1 MSWIITR
8 GFKSNLIIT
17 RGYGLLINFRDAII
31 NVVRKRSQIFTSEIK
46 KTDVMAKQKK
56 KDILYDA
63 RRGGSR

>member
-1 MSWIITR
+1 MIKRTISDAVGILDYLRRVIP
-8 GFKSNLIIT
+8 SS
-17 RGYGLLINFRDAII
+17 GLDVIF
-31 NVVRKRSQIFTSEIK
+31 NVVRKRSEFFTSEIK